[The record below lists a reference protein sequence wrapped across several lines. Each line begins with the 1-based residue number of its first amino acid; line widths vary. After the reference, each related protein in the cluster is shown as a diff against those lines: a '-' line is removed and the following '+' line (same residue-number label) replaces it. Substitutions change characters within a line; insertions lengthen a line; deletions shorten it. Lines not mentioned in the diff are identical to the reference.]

1 VIEAEAPRQTSTEQ
15 IEAAINRIC
24 GKRLRQPEEPD
35 DDSEPPKPH

>member
-15 IEAAINRIC
+15 IEAAINRIR
-24 GKRLRQPEEPD
+24 GKRLPQPEELD